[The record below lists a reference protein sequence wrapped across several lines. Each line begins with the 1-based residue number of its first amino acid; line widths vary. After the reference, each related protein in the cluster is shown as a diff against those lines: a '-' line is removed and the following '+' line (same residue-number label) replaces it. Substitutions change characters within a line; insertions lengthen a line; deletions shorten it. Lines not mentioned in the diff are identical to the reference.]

1 MFGIIENLA
10 KAAVSAVITPVSIV
24 ADVVEI
30 ADVKPGHSHTE
41 KALSGVATG
50 ISRAIDEA
58 SK

>member
-10 KAAVSAVITPVSIV
+10 KAAVSAVIAPVAIV
-24 ADVVEI
+24 ADVVEV
-30 ADVKPGHSHTE
+30 ADVKPGPSHTE
-41 KALSGVATG
+41 KALSGVVNG